1 MENNIDELR
10 RNSASIVQQVDS
22 IYKLNNNQKKQNN
35 DYKNEYSDNIV
46 NYDKIIDDASE
57 RLKTIGNLKEQLA
70 YINSEQ
76 FNKDHNLYEI
86 EEKITKKR

>member
-10 RNSASIVQQVDS
+10 RNSASIVQQVDN
-22 IYKLNNNQKKQNN
+22 INKLNNDRKKQEEFKQEKNSNN
-35 DYKNEYSDNIV
+35 V

-57 RLKTIGNLKEQLA
+57 RLKTIGDLKEQLK

>member
-22 IYKLNNNQKKQNN
+22 IYKLNNNQKNQNN
-35 DYKNEYSDNIV
+35 DYKNDHLNETVD
-46 NYDKIIDDASE
+46 YDKVIDDASE
-57 RLKTIGNLKEQLA
+57 RLKTIGNLKQQLA